1 MKRSYLILKNLTLQ
15 KFRRMRTPIALVA
28 ASVCLLQIGCQ
39 EQAMAAE
46 KTKPK
51 LRASK
56 PEIKAAKA
64 ETAPEENKPAPKI
77 EFEKV
82 THDFGK
88 IAPGSKN
95 TCEFNFK
102 NVGDSLL
109 KITNVSKTCG
119 CTPYTLD
126 KKEYTPGE
134 SGTLKVRYNASKRPA
149 SVTRR
154 LHVSSNDKANP
165 RVTLTVK
172 AKIVQKVDYN
182 PERLNLLLKGEN
194 AGCPEITLSSTDKKP
209 FAIKQFESTGNCITA
224 DYDPS
229 VKAAKFVLQPKVNME
244 KLRKGLNGNIQ
255 ITLTHLGYNKVTIP
269 FKVLQ
274 RFKTEPPSIVVFK
287 AAPQKP
293 ITKEL
298 WILNNYDED
307 FEVESTSSQ
316 KDIIKVLNQEKFGNR
331 YKFELE
337 ITPPTLK
344 DKRKFFNDVFLVNIK
359 GGEKLRVTC
368 RGFYSKK
375 HRDSQA
381 NKS

>member
-1 MKRSYLILKNLTLQ
+1 MKRRYLILKNLTLQ
-15 KFRRMRTPIALVA
+15 KFRKMVIPIALVV
-28 ASVCLLQIGCQ
+28 ASVYLPQIGCQ

-64 ETAPEENKPAPKI
+64 ETAQEENKPAPKI
-77 EFEKV
+77 KFEKV

-95 TCEFNFK
+95 ICEFNFK
-102 NVGDSLL
+102 NEGDSLL
-109 KITNVSKTCG
+109 KITKVSKTCG

-126 KKEYTPGE
+126 KKEYAPGE

-165 RVTLTVK
+165 SVTLTVK
-172 AKIVQKVDYN
+172 AKIVQKVDYQ
-182 PERLNLLLKGEN
+182 PHMLNLLLKGEN
-194 AGCPEITLSSTDKKP
+194 AGCPEITLSSLDNKP
-209 FAIKQFESTGNCITA
+209 FAIQEFKSTGNCITA

-229 VKAAKFVLQPKVNME
+229 AKATKFVLQPKVDME
-244 KLRKGLNGNIQ
+244 KLQKGLNGNVAIS
-255 ITLTHLGYNKVTIP
+255 LTHPGYDKVTIP

-274 RFKTEPPSIVVFK
+274 RFKTEPPSIIVFK
-287 AAPQKP
+287 AEPQKP

-298 WILNNYDED
+298 WILNNYDDD
-307 FEVESTSSQ
+307 FEVESSSSQ
-316 KDIIKVLNQEKFGNR
+316 KNVIKVLNQEKVGNR

-344 DKRKFFNDVFLVNIK
+344 GNRKYFNDVFLVNIK